1 MQTKNYFLLADDDE
15 DDQLLFKE
23 ALADI
28 DPTIT
33 CEIAR
38 NGVEALAFL
47 QNNLSE
53 PPTFIFLD
61 LNMPIMNGLKCLSEI
76 KKSVSLKG
84 LPVIIYS
91 TSAHRQY
98 IDESMQL
105 GALDFF
111 VKPSDYRGLKDYLRK
126 TAAGVLPGKE

>member
-1 MQTKNYFLLADDDE
+1 MQSKNYFLLADDDE

-28 DPTIT
+28 DPTIQ
-33 CEIAR
+33 CEIAK
-38 NGVEALAFL
+38 NGVEALTFL
-47 QNNLSE
+47 QNNISE
-53 PPTFIFLD
+53 PPAFIFLD

-76 KKSVSLKG
+76 KKSVSLKD
-84 LPVIIYS
+84 LPVIMYS

-98 IDESMQL
+98 IDESMEL

-111 VKPSDYRGLKDYLRK
+111 VKPSDYRGLKEYLRK
-126 TAAGVLPGKE
+126 AAAGGLPG